1 MVLHVLRVCH
11 LFPELGTI
19 KVSDYI
25 NGAKKGETAPSACQ
39 SLNCRTMM
47 LDFLCGDVIC
57 VVAVCRRKS
66 VGPEKDPFFCM
77 DLVYISVLLQKLGF
91 SPQQQ
96 FKVRNAAARVW
107 SWAQSRARLSLIRT

>member
-1 MVLHVLRVCH
+1 MRLVLYVLRVCH
-11 LFPELGTI
+11 LFSELGTI

-25 NGAKKGETAPSACQ
+25 NAAKKGETAPSACQ
-39 SLNCRTMM
+39 HLNCRILM

-57 VVAVCRRKS
+57 VVTVCRSKS
-66 VGPEKDPFFCM
+66 VGPEKDPFFCV

-96 FKVRNAAARVW
+96 FKVRNARVW
-107 SWAQSRARLSLIRT
+107 SWARSRAWLRLIRT